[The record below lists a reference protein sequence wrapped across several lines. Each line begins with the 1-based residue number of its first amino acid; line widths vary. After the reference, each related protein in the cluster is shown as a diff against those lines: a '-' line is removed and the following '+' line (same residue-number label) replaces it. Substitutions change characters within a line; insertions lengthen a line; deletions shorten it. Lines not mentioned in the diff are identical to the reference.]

1 MTHESCII
9 KISDFHL
16 TQKVDIIQ
24 EKRSSI
30 LWIGSEFLNQ
40 SIPALNTLMNQNL
53 FITASWQH
61 WEALC
66 VHTCSWG
73 LYHSRRFLRP
83 ESAGTAERS
92 DLAAVCWDP
101 CDPLAWSPITVA
113 TKGRAHQPK
122 ATGTSP
128 FLLSE
133 PPCTA
138 RPLWTKPKKKT
149 TFHKTRQI
157 MKNPQHTIQ
166 TELAKT
172 QSPLLSENGALS
184 FFLLN
189 RFNCM

>member
-40 SIPALNTLMNQNL
+40 SIPALNALMNQNL

-138 RPLWTKPKKKT
+138 RPLWTKPEKKT

-157 MKNPQHTIQ
+157 MKNRSTPFKLNWQKPKALYSAR
-166 TELAKT
+166 TELCHFFVK
-172 QSPLLSENGALS
+172 S
-184 FFLLN
+184 F
-189 RFNCM
+189 